1 MYVPPLTLGV
11 EEEYQ
16 IIDPETRKLTS
27 FVQQMLEDGKIVLGD
42 QVTGEFMQ
50 SQIEVGSHI
59 CRNVAEA
66 REEVVRLRHSVHDL
80 AKEHG
85 RLIAAA
91 STHPFSRW
99 DEQRINE
106 GDRYKDLETD
116 MQYVGR
122 RLLIFGMHVHI
133 GFGKSPEALELLI
146 DIQNQMRYFLP
157 HILALSTS
165 SPFWHGRDTGLK
177 SYRSIVFENLP
188 RSGITPTFDSYS
200 EYEDMV
206 HIFGKMGSL
215 GKDSSGISNDSTK
228 LWWDVRPQPRFGTM
242 EIRVSDICTKVDEA
256 VALVALI
263 QALAAKLVKLRQN
276 NMSWRIYPTA
286 LVREN
291 KWRAVRYG
299 INGKLLDLGKTEEV
313 PFRFLVKE
321 LLEFVDDV
329 LDDLGSRK
337 DVEYIKT
344 IVEEGTSADRQVAMY
359 RKAIKEGQT
368 HEDAMRLVVDQLI
381 EETHEGWKVKKP

>member
-1 MYVPPLTLGV
+1 MFHPPLTLGV

-16 IIDPETRKLTS
+16 IIDPETRGLTS
-27 FVQQMLEDGKIVLGD
+27 FVQQMLDDGKVVLGD

-59 CRNVAEA
+59 CRNVKEA
-66 REEVVRLRHSVHDL
+66 RKELIRLRRTVYDV
-80 AKEHG
+80 AQKNG

-99 DEQRINE
+99 DEQRINVGE
-106 GDRYKDLETD
+106 RYKDLETD

-122 RLLIFGMHVHI
+122 RLLIFGMHIHI
-133 GFGKSPEALELLI
+133 GFGKSREALELMI

-165 SPFWHGRDTGLK
+165 SPFWHGQDTGLK
-177 SYRSIVFENLP
+177 SYRSIIFENLP
-188 RSGITPTFDSYS
+188 RSGITPTFDSYN

-206 HIFGKMGSL
+206 RVFAKLGAL
-215 GKDSSGISNDSTK
+215 GKHSNESNPDSTK

-242 EIRVSDICTKVDEA
+242 EIRVSDICTKLDEA
-256 VALVALI
+256 VALI
-263 QALAAKLVKLRQN
+263 ALAQAIVAKLVKLRN
-276 NMSWRIYPTA
+276 ENMNWRIYRTA
-286 LVREN
+286 LVSEN

-299 INGKLLDLGKTEEV
+299 IDGKLLDLGKTEEV
-313 PFRFLVKE
+313 PFRFLAEE

-329 LDDLGSRK
+329 LDELGTRDEVS
-337 DVEYIKT
+337 YINT
-344 IVEEGTSADRQVAMY
+344 ILDEGTSADRQIKTYRDALKNGSSHEEALAM
-359 RKAIKEGQT
+359 
-368 HEDAMRLVVDQLI
+368 VVDQI
-381 EETHEGWKVKKP
+381 VDETHEGWRQKK